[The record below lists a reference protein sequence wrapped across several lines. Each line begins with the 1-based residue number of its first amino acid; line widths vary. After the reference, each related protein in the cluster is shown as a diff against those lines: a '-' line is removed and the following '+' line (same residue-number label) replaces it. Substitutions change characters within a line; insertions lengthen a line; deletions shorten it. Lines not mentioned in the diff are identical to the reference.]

1 MNCWVP
7 GDPSLDAHLEL
18 KLKLVQ
24 EQAYSHFHTHMQY
37 CPLVHAFT
45 LGAIM
50 STGDGTF
57 ADSQKYELPLSV

>member
-24 EQAYSHFHTHMQY
+24 EQAYSHFHTH
-37 CPLVHAFT
+37 
-45 LGAIM
+45 AI
-50 STGDGTF
+50 
-57 ADSQKYELPLSV
+57 LPPSAHIHIRCNYVYR